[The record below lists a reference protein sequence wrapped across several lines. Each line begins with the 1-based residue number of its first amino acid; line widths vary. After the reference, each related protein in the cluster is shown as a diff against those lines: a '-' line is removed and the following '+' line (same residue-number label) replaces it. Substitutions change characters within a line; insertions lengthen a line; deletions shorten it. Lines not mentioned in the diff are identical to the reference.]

1 MLLKPKTARYRN
13 VSVVLC
19 LVALL
24 VVSLGCLPL
33 GRGTNQVD
41 LFGEMH
47 YSQAY
52 KSQQPPRLYPA
63 ADGVT
68 FQSAGSVS
76 ANVTKETRSG
86 YTGDGSTD
94 FAYLYHV
101 NCQVCHGSSGTGDG
115 PMKAFLAKWNGMP
128 PANFV
133 VASAKSTDEDIFLY
147 ISEGGRAGYVASQ
160 AGVES
165 PSPMPSFKKL
175 LSEDDRWALVEYV
188 RVLQGK

>member
-1 MLLKPKTARYRN
+1 MLLRAKTAGYGN
-13 VSVVLC
+13 ASMVIC
-19 LVALL
+19 LIALL

-47 YSQAY
+47 YSQSY

-63 ADGVT
+63 VDGVT
-68 FQSAGSVS
+68 FQSAGGVS
-76 ANVTKETRSG
+76 ASVIKETQTGYSG
-86 YTGDGSTD
+86 DESTD
-94 FAYLYHV
+94 AAYLYDV
-101 NCQVCHGSSGTGDG
+101 NCQVCHGNSGIGDG
-115 PMKAFLAKWNGMP
+115 PMKAFLSKWKGMP

-133 VASAKSTDEDIFLY
+133 VASGTSTDEEIFSY
-147 ISEGGRAGYVASQ
+147 ISDGGRAGYVASQ
-160 AGVES
+160 AGVQS

-175 LSEDDRWALVEYV
+175 LSDDERWALVEYV

>member
-1 MLLKPKTARYRN
+1 MLLKPKTAGYRRGA
-13 VSVVLC
+13 VILC

-52 KSQQPPRLYPA
+52 RSQQPPRLYPA
-63 ADGVT
+63 SGGVT

-76 ANVTKETRSG
+76 ANVTKESRSG
-86 YTGDGSTD
+86 YTGDGSVDLT
-94 FAYLYHV
+94 YLYHV
-101 NCQVCHGSSGTGDG
+101 NCQVCHGISGTGDG
-115 PMKAFLAKWNGMP
+115 PMKAFLAKWKGMP

-133 VASAKSTDEDIFLY
+133 VASATSTDEEIFAY

-175 LSEDDRWALVEYV
+175 LSEDDRWALVEHV
-188 RVLQGK
+188 RQLQGK

>member
-1 MLLKPKTARYRN
+1 MLFKWKTTGSSRMP
-13 VSVVLC
+13 VIIC

-41 LFGEMH
+41 IFAEMH

-63 ADGVT
+63 VGGVT
-68 FQSAGSVS
+68 FQSAGGVSETVNKASVS
-76 ANVTKETRSG
+76 FRQQ
-86 YTGDGSTD
+86 GSVPNA
-94 FAYLYHV
+94 AYLYEV
-101 NCQVCHGSSGTGDG
+101 NCKVCHGNIGIGDG
-115 PMKAFLAKWNGMP
+115 PMKSFLVKWDGML

-133 VASAKSTDEDIFLY
+133 SASATSTDEEIFSY
-147 ISEGGRAGYVASQ
+147 ISEGGRVGYVANQ

-175 LSEDDRWALVEYV
+175 LSDGELWTLVEYV
-188 RVLQGK
+188 RELQGK